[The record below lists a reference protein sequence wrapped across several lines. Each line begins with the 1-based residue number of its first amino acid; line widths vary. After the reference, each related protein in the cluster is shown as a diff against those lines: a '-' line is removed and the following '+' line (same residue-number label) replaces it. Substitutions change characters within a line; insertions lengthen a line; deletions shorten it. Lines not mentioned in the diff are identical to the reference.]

1 MPARNS
7 ITSGILSPQMLK
19 FVAVWLGDAV
29 AAARAAGYRNPV
41 TDAYRLMDNSTLS
54 FIITIPI

>member
-1 MPARNS
+1 
-7 ITSGILSPQMLK
+7 MLK

-41 TDAYRLMDNSTLS
+41 TDAYRLMDNPTLS